1 MTDHATLPDTPLP
14 TDHTSQVP
22 TRGCPVAHGPG
33 SVHDIVDRSDN
44 GYFGPDSVS
53 WKVFADPAS
62 KLGGVAAILLQSLNP
77 MMMRLFA
84 ETSDYLAD
92 VEGRGE
98 RTGRY
103 LDTIV
108 YGDRAHAEA
117 AAESVNRLH
126 AASTWTDPRTG
137 QILRADNEEWL
148 AWTHNTLV
156 YGLLRAADAFGPGLS
171 GADQDRFVVEQHVA
185 ACLVEIEDESY
196 LPSTRAELD
205 AYIETNKDWM
215 ALTLPAAE
223 LSRSLRKPSLS
234 GNPVATWVTVNV
246 QDGILSLLPDW
257 ALLLFGIEGRPMNLS
272 AAAKTT
278 RKIVDSARQN
288 ASAADMIAEVTSR
301 VETHPYRKVR
311 GADGVK

>member
-1 MTDHATLPDTPLP
+1 MIDRSTLPARPAGGRE
-14 TDHTSQVP
+14 SAAVP
-22 TRGCPVAHGPG
+22 GGCPALQRPG
-33 SVHDIVDRSDN
+33 TPEDLVDRSDN

-53 WKVFADPAS
+53 WRVFADPAA

-84 ETSDYLAD
+84 ATSGYEDD
-92 VEGRGE
+92 IDGRGE

-117 AAESVNRLH
+117 AAEAVNRLH
-126 AASTWTDPRTG
+126 AASIWTDPRTG
-137 QILRADNEEWL
+137 EELRADNEEWL

-156 YGLLRAADAFGPGLS
+156 YGLLRAADAFGPQLT
-171 GADQDRFVVEQHVA
+171 ADEQDRFIVEQHVA
-185 ACLVEIEDESY
+185 ACLVEIEDDAY

-205 AYIETNKDWM
+205 AYIEENKHWM

-223 LSRSLRKPSLS
+223 VSRSLRKPSLS
-234 GNPVATWVTVNV
+234 GNPVATWISVNV
-246 QDGILSLLPDW
+246 QDGILSLLPEW
-257 ALLLFGIEGRPMNLS
+257 ALLLFGIEGRPMNLR

-278 RKIVDSARQN
+278 KRIIDSARQN
-288 ASAADMIAEVTSR
+288 ASTADMIAEVTAR
-301 VETHPYRKVR
+301 VETHPYRRARAV
-311 GADGVK
+311 

>member
-1 MTDHATLPDTPLP
+1 MPTSTTLPP
-14 TDHTSQVP
+14 TQATGVTAAGS
-22 TRGCPVAHGPG
+22 CPVAHGIGRAPQTAE
-33 SVHDIVDRSDN
+33 HADT

-53 WKVFADPAS
+53 WRVFADPSA

-84 ETSDYLAD
+84 ATSDYTAD

-117 AAESVNRLH
+117 AAEAVNRLH
-126 AASTWTDPRTG
+126 AASVWTDPRTG
-137 QILRADNEEWL
+137 EELRADNEEWL

-156 YGLLRAADAFGPGLS
+156 YGLLRAAEAFGPELS
-171 GADQDRFVVEQHVA
+171 AEEQDRFIVEQHVA
-185 ACLVEIEDESY
+185 ACLVEIEDEAF

-205 AYIETNKDWM
+205 AYIEDNKSWM

-223 LSRSLRKPSLS
+223 ISRSLRSPSLS
-234 GNPVATWVTVNV
+234 GNPVATWISVNV

-257 ALLLFGIEGRPMNLS
+257 ALLLFGIEGRPMNLN
-272 AAAKTT
+272 AAAKATQRIIGT
-278 RKIVDSARQN
+278 ARKNVST
-288 ASAADMIAEVTSR
+288 ADMISEVTTR
-301 VETHPYRKVR
+301 VETHPYRRVR
-311 GADGVK
+311 QA